1 MRNLTLRHLRSI
13 IAISETGKVSTAANV
28 LGLTGPAVT
37 LQLKQMEEEV
47 GLKLFDREPDGM
59 RLTEAGQAMLRIA
72 ISIQSELLVL
82 EEEFTALRG
91 GRRGRLRLGAVS
103 TAKYF
108 VPRMIAG
115 FRRDFPDIEIDLFI
129 GNRTETIEALKRRDI
144 DIALM
149 GRPPRDLEVTARIFG
164 DHPLVIIAPPDHR
177 LAIRRDIT
185 KEELAEEH
193 FLLRETGSG
202 TRTSLEI
209 FFADVPTKLEK
220 LGAEMGSNET
230 IKQAV
235 MAGLGIAFIPA
246 HTTEQELENGKLVIL
261 DVLGMPIRRQWF
273 TISRADRSV
282 TPAMQVFNN
291 FLATRG
297 AQYLPMID
305 KTYPA
310 EAMAGFGFAQ
320 PRA

>member
-13 IAISETGKVSTAANV
+13 VAIAQSGKVSTAATT

-37 LQLKQMEEEV
+37 LQLKQMEEEA

-59 RLTEAGQAMLRIA
+59 RLTEAGQAMLRVA
-72 ISIQSELLVL
+72 VSIQSELLVL
-82 EEEFTALRG
+82 EEQFTALRG
-91 GRRGRLRLGAVS
+91 GRLGKLRLGAVS

-129 GNRTETIEALKRRDI
+129 GNRTETIEALKRREI

-177 LAIRRDIT
+177 LATARDIT

-209 FFADVPTKLEK
+209 FFADVPAKLER
-220 LGAEMGSNET
+220 LGTEMGSNET

-235 MAGLGIAFIPA
+235 MAGLGIAFLSA
-246 HTTEQELENGKLVIL
+246 HTIEQELENRKLVIL
-261 DVLGMPIRRQWF
+261 DVAGMPIRRQWF
-273 TISRADRSV
+273 TISRADRTV
-282 TPAMQVFNN
+282 RPALQVCNN
-291 FLATRG
+291 VLSASG
-297 AQYLPMID
+297 AQYLPMIGE
-305 KTYPA
+305 TYPA
-310 EAMAGFGFAQ
+310 EAASGYLHSY
-320 PRA
+320 